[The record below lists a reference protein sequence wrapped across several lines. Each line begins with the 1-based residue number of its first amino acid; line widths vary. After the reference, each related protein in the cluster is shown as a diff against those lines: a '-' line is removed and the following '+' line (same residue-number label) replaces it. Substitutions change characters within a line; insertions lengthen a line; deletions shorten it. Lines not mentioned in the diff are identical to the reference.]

1 MVEVELSNLS
11 KSYGEKKILEGI
23 NVKIAKGALACL
35 LGSSGSGKTT
45 ILKMLAGF
53 EAPDTGE
60 IRIGGEKASGNQKVI
75 IPPHRRGIGYIFQ
88 DLALW
93 PHMTACENIAFGLK
107 IRKEPDYKM
116 KVEEMAEWLG
126 VKDSLEKY
134 PSQLSGGQQQLVAI
148 GRSLVLQPNLLLM
161 DEPLANL
168 DVKLKKVVREKII
181 ELRDSMGIT
190 IIYVSHDHREAF
202 AMASQLIVLNQARV
216 EATGTPDQIRQSN
229 SEFIQYFIE
238 L

>member
-1 MVEVELSNLS
+1 MAEVELRNVS
-11 KSYGEKKILEGI
+11 KSYGKKQVLQDITVE
-23 NVKIAKGALACL
+23 VKKGDLACL

-45 ILKMLAGF
+45 ILKLLAGF
-53 EAPDTGE
+53 EAPDSGE
-60 IRIGGEKASGNQKVI
+60 ISIGGEVVSGNGKVTVA
-75 IPPHRRGIGYIFQ
+75 PHKRGIGYIFQ

-93 PHMTACENIAFGLK
+93 PHMTAFENIAFGLK
-107 IRKEPDYKM
+107 ARKEPDYRI
-116 KVEEMAEWLG
+116 KVQETAEWLG
-126 VKDSLEKY
+126 VKDSLDKY

-148 GRSLVLQPNLLLM
+148 GRSLVLQPRVLLM

-181 ELRDSMGIT
+181 ELKEALGIT

-202 AMASQLIVLNQARV
+202 SLASQLIILNGASV
-216 EATGTPDQIRQSN
+216 EATGTPEEIRQSD
-229 SEFIQYFIE
+229 SAFIKYFIE

>member
-1 MVEVELSNLS
+1 MADVELRNIS
-11 KSYGEKKILEGI
+11 KAYGKKQVLQDITVG
-23 NVKIAKGALACL
+23 VKKGDLACL
-35 LGSSGSGKTT
+35 LGNSGSGKTT

-53 EAPDTGE
+53 EAPDSGE
-60 IRIGGEKASGNQKVI
+60 ISIGGEIVSGSGKVI
-75 IPPHRRGIGYIFQ
+75 VPPHRRGIGYIFQ

-93 PHMTACENIAFGLK
+93 PHMTAFENIAFGLRA
-107 IRKEPDYKM
+107 RKEPGYRM
-116 KVEEMAEWLG
+116 KVHETAEWLG
-126 VKDSLEKY
+126 VKDSLGKY

-148 GRSLVLQPNLLLM
+148 GRSLVLQPKVLLM

-181 ELRDSMGIT
+181 ELKEALGVT

-202 AMASQLIVLNQARV
+202 ALASQLIILNEASV
-216 EATGTPDQIRQSN
+216 EATGTPEEIRQSD
-229 SEFIQYFIE
+229 SEFIKYFIE